1 MPDLV
6 FDACVLSNFTLPG
19 AMEILRRLYEGR
31 SFLTD
36 HVYMEILRGI
46 RSGRDNLT
54 QVQNAIAD
62 GWLRKTRLRTS
73 KEKANF
79 EKLTE
84 SLGLGEASCIAAAQS
99 RSLVFACDDLAARL
113 EAEKQEILL
122 TGTLGI
128 LTRAV
133 SRKITDARE
142 ADGILRDMIHNGFFS
157 PVKSIREIR

>member
-19 AMEILRRLYEGR
+19 AMEILRQLYAGR
-31 SFLTD
+31 SYLSD

-54 QVQNAIAD
+54 AIQNAIAD
-62 GWLRKTRLRTS
+62 GWLREIRLRTGR
-73 KEKANF
+73 ERANF
-79 EKLTE
+79 ERLTE
-84 SLGLGEASCIAAAQS
+84 SLGLGESSCIAAAHS
-99 RSLVFACDDLAARL
+99 RGFVFACDDRAARR
-113 EAEKQEILL
+113 EAEKQGILL

-128 LTRAV
+128 LMRAV
-133 SRKITDARE
+133 SRKIIDARD
-142 ADGILRDMIHNGFFS
+142 ADGILRDMIDNGYFS